1 LTLHSH
7 VRLLPIDSAGERTE
21 WYSALKLIKIKKTWN
36 INAAITLTVLSPS
49 PMTMRV
55 LRTISWLSRCNLSG
69 ADALCWHLLAE
80 GVGSALLNTA
90 VDSAPM

>member
-1 LTLHSH
+1 
-7 VRLLPIDSAGERTE
+7 
-21 WYSALKLIKIKKTWN
+21 
-36 INAAITLTVLSPS
+36 
-49 PMTMRV
+49 MTMRV
-55 LRTISWLSRCNLSG
+55 LRTISWLSRCNLAG